1 VNDQMATRIGRT
13 PEHISLFEGDPFFD
27 LAQELNELIAQRAY
41 ELFEATGCAHGHDRE
56 NWLYAQSEIL
66 LSIPVE
72 VLETETELAIRAD
85 VPGFSE
91 KDLEVRVAPR
101 SLCITG
107 KRRQPSEQDE
117 VKTVYSERR
126 SNRIFRVL
134 NLASEIDTEKV
145 NATVADGVLEIN
157 LLKVG
162 LGKKVPVLAKTAG
175 A

>member
-1 VNDQMATRIGRT
+1 VNDQMTRLAHT
-13 PEHISLFEGDPFFD
+13 PENVSQFEGDPFFE

-41 ELFEATGCAHGHDRE
+41 ELFEAKGCAHGHDCE

-72 VLETETELAIRAD
+72 VSETETELTIRAD
-85 VPGFSE
+85 VPGFTE

-107 KRRQPSEQDE
+107 ERQQPSEQDE
-117 VKTVYSERR
+117 VKTIYSERR

-134 NLASEIDTEKV
+134 NLASEINTVKM
-145 NATVADGVLEIN
+145 NATVADGVLEIK

-162 LGKKVPVLAKTAG
+162 LGKTVPVLTKTAG

>member
-1 VNDQMATRIGRT
+1 VNDQMATRLART
-13 PEHISLFEGDPFFD
+13 PENVSLEGDPFFE

-41 ELFEATGCAHGHDRE
+41 ELFEATGCAHGLDRE

-66 LSIPVE
+66 LNIPVE
-72 VLETETELAIRAD
+72 VSETETELTIRAD

-107 KRRQPSEQDE
+107 ERQQPSEQDE

-134 NLASEIDTEKV
+134 NLASEIDTEKM
-145 NATVADGVLEIN
+145 NATVADGVLEIK

-175 A
+175 V

>member
-1 VNDQMATRIGRT
+1 MNDQMTRLART
-13 PEHISLFEGDPFFD
+13 PENVSQFEGDPFFE

-41 ELFEATGCAHGHDRE
+41 ELFEAKGCAHGHDCE

-72 VLETETELAIRAD
+72 VSETETELTIRAD
-85 VPGFSE
+85 VPGFTE

-107 KRRQPSEQDE
+107 ERQQPSEQDE
-117 VKTVYSERR
+117 VKTIYSERR

-134 NLASEIDTEKV
+134 NLASEINTVKM
-145 NATVADGVLEIN
+145 NATVADGVLEIK

-162 LGKKVPVLAKTAG
+162 LGKTVPVLTKTAG